1 MNYYIITETNW
12 TKLRDENLEPC
23 RELPQGI
30 RRKKQAHGLAAQR
43 RCVPAAE
50 HQQAHLAA
58 LSGYGCTAVY
68 TNRTQVLL
76 QARRCGNT
84 ASYEVEQT

>member
-76 QARRCGNT
+76 QA
-84 ASYEVEQT
+84 